1 MSKTEQH
8 LQRQTPI
15 LDSIKSSVAK
25 ITQGGVSSDLTS
37 VQQVGIFGSDGSDWK
52 AVSVNSSGHLAVDID
67 MATDGLATQATLAD
81 LDTRIGDSIH
91 AGNQTFGETQSGR
104 IMVTSMGR
112 DASGATMRAIS
123 IDGDGHQQVDVL
135 SSALPTGASTSA
147 LQTSGNTTLTSIDTR
162 IADSVNTGATSFGEA
177 SNGRIVTYSFGRD
190 ASGGNMKAISIDGDG
205 HQQVD
210 VLSSALPSG
219 ASTSA
224 LQTTGNTSLATIAG
238 DTTSLDGKVTACN
251 TGAVVI
257 SSSALP
263 SGASTS
269 ALQGTGN
276 TSLASI
282 DGKVILPSALTGS
295 GNLKV
300 AIEEGQI
307 TGFATS
313 TLQGTANGHLST
325 IAGDTTSLDGKVTA
339 CNTGAVVIS
348 SSALP
353 SGASTSALQGT
364 ANGHLSTIAGDT
376 TSLDSKLILPSAL
389 TSGGSLKTAILEDSS
404 KTFATSTLMSTV
416 TIAGGANTNSST
428 LDLGTTNPPDD
439 VMFMITNSASKSAV
453 YTVHISPD
461 NSNFFEFQPTALS
474 ASSRGTF
481 FFSLKHHLNTSP
493 MRYMR
498 VNVSNTSGDS
508 SNYSVVAGHYS
519 D

>member
-52 AVSVNSSGHLAVDID
+52 ACAVNSSGHLQVDID

-147 LQTSGNTTLTSIDTR
+147 LQGTANGHLSTISGDTTSLDGKVTTCNTGAVVISSSALPSGASTSALQTSGNTTLTSIDTR
-162 IADSVNTGATSFGEA
+162 IADSVNAGSTTFGEA
-177 SNGRIVTYSFGRD
+177 ASGRIVTYSFGRD

-224 LQTTGNTSLATIAG
+224 LQGTANTSLA
-238 DTTSLDGKVTACN
+238 
-251 TGAVVI
+251 
-257 SSSALP
+257 
-263 SGASTS
+263 
-269 ALQGTGN
+269 
-276 TSLASI
+276 
-282 DGKVILPSALTGS
+282 
-295 GNLKV
+295 
-300 AIEEGQI
+300 
-307 TGFATS
+307 
-313 TLQGTANGHLST
+313 
-325 IAGDTTSLDGKVTA
+325 
-339 CNTGAVVIS
+339 
-348 SSALP
+348 
-353 SGASTSALQGT
+353 
-364 ANGHLSTIAGDT
+364 TIAGDT
-376 TSLDSKLILPSAL
+376 TSLDSKLILPAAL

-439 VMFMITNSASKSAV
+439 VMFMVTNSASKSAI

-508 SNYSVVAGHYS
+508 SNYSIVAGHYS

>member
-52 AVSVNSSGHLAVDID
+52 ACAVNSSGHLQVDID
-67 MATDGLATQATLAD
+67 MASDGLATQATLAD

-147 LQTSGNTTLTSIDTR
+147 LQGTANGHLSTISGDTTSLDGKVTTCNTGAVVISSSALPSGASTSALQTSGNTTLTSIDTR
-162 IADSVNTGATSFGEA
+162 IADSVNAGSTTFGEA
-177 SNGRIVTYSFGRD
+177 ASGRIVTYSFGRD

-224 LQTTGNTSLATIAG
+224 LQGTANTSLATIAG

-269 ALQGTGN
+269 ALQGTAN
-276 TSLASI
+276 TSLA
-282 DGKVILPSALTGS
+282 
-295 GNLKV
+295 
-300 AIEEGQI
+300 
-307 TGFATS
+307 
-313 TLQGTANGHLST
+313 
-325 IAGDTTSLDGKVTA
+325 
-339 CNTGAVVIS
+339 
-348 SSALP
+348 
-353 SGASTSALQGT
+353 
-364 ANGHLSTIAGDT
+364 TIAGDT
-376 TSLDSKLILPSAL
+376 TSLDSKLILPAAL

-439 VMFMITNSASKSAV
+439 VMFMVTNSASKSAI

-508 SNYSVVAGHYS
+508 SNYSIVAGHYS